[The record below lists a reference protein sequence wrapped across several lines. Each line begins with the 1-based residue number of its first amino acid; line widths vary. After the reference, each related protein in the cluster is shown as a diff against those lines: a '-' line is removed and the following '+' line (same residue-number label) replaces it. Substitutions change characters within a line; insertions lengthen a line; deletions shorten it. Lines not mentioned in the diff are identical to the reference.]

1 MSILPKK
8 NVTFSP
14 SISDNSTHRRPLY
27 VNFSCQIA
35 TRIIKNYW
43 RNSGGTLRQKETKS
57 EKREKTREK
66 EREETLRKKKKE
78 RERKVEKKG
87 EKKGKKERKRERKE
101 IR

>member
-1 MSILPKK
+1 MSNVHFTQK
-8 NVTFSP
+8 NVTFPP

-57 EKREKTREK
+57 EKREKMREK
-66 EREETLRKKKKE
+66 EREERLRKKKKE
-78 RERKVEKKG
+78 REREKREK
-87 EKKGKKERKRERKE
+87 ERKMEKRRKKGKEKR
-101 IR
+101 